1 MDKIIPKYTPII
13 IVDGRTNGVKRMQV
27 QSRYVNDPTY
37 VVFETTAGDSFS
49 LTPADAKEVIYAVE
63 DGKVVYIKHTR
74 SILDEILHLGDIV
87 TGLSEYE
94 K

>member
-1 MDKIIPKYTPII
+1 MDNIIPKYTPII

-27 QSRYVNDPTY
+27 QSRYGNDPIY
-37 VVFETTAGDSFS
+37 VVFETTTGDLFS
-49 LTPADAKEVIYAVE
+49 LTPADAKEVICAIE

-74 SILDEILHLGDIV
+74 NILDEILHCGDIV
-87 TGLSEYE
+87 TELSEYE

>member
-27 QSRYVNDPTY
+27 QSRYDNDPTY
-37 VVFETTAGDSFS
+37 AVFETTTGDSFS
-49 LTPADAKEVIYAVE
+49 LTLADAREVIDAVE
-63 DGKVVYIKHTR
+63 DGKVVYIKHT
-74 SILDEILHLGDIV
+74 SSLIDEILHWGDIA
-87 TGLSEYE
+87 TGLYEYE

>member
-27 QSRYVNDPTY
+27 QSRYPTY
-37 VVFETTAGDSFS
+37 VVFETTTGDSFS
-49 LTPADAKEVIYAVE
+49 LTPADAREVIDDVE
-63 DGKVVYIKHTR
+63 DGKVVYIKHT
-74 SILDEILHLGDIV
+74 SNILDEILHWGDIA

>member
-27 QSRYVNDPTY
+27 QSRYDNDPTY
-37 VVFETTAGDSFS
+37 VVFETTTGDSFS
-49 LTPADAKEVIYAVE
+49 LIPVDAREVIDAVE

-74 SILDEILHLGDIV
+74 NILDEILHWGDIA

>member
-1 MDKIIPKYTPII
+1 MKIIPKYTPII

-27 QSRYVNDPTY
+27 QSDSTY
-37 VVFETTAGDSFS
+37 VVFETTTGDSFS
-49 LTPADAKEVIYAVE
+49 LTPADAREVIDDIE
-63 DGKVVYIKHTR
+63 DGKVVYIKHT
-74 SILDEILHLGDIV
+74 SNILDEILHWGDIA